1 MSRDLRKLSADKQ
14 QQSSNKTAYLELN
27 KSSYSAASLPNPIQQ
42 PNPLLLP
49 SGGATINNGLANSLS
64 SKLINSMQG
73 TESALPPS
81 PLQFDSSTPLKN
93 SRQRVKISNIHT
105 THPIQSMGLGSFNI
119 QERPPSRLE
128 INSLEGIHKIMWINH
143 ITK

>member
-14 QQSSNKTAYLELN
+14 QLQSSGKAYLELN
-27 KSSYSAASLPNPIQQ
+27 KSSYSAASLPNP
-42 PNPLLLP
+42 LLLP
-49 SGGATINNGLANSLS
+49 SGGGTINNGLANSLS

-73 TESALPPS
+73 NETALPPS
-81 PLQFDSSTPLKN
+81 PSPLQLDSSTPLKN

-119 QERPPSRLE
+119 QERPPSRFE
-128 INSLEGIHKIMWINH
+128 INSLEGS
-143 ITK
+143 TLFYF

>member
-14 QQSSNKTAYLELN
+14 QSNKAYLELN
-27 KSSYSAASLPNPIQQ
+27 KSSYSAASLPNPLQQ

-49 SGGATINNGLANSLS
+49 SGGGTINNGLANSLS

-73 TESALPPS
+73 NETALPPS
-81 PLQFDSSTPLKN
+81 PLQQLDSTTPLKN
-93 SRQRVKISNIHT
+93 SRPRVKISNIHT

-119 QERPPSRLE
+119 QERPPSRFE
-128 INSLEGIHKIMWINH
+128 INSLEGNAFAHL
-143 ITK
+143 